1 MLLGRVARLV
11 AESGES
17 GLATRNLGL
26 RGGDFFGVVRLSF
39 FRFLEL
45 FRRRLDLFFL
55 LVVHTGEYVAFRAQR
70 RVAVRLSRVLTLDE
84 LQFRFERPEGGV
96 NILERLFVFFFPVDS
111 DFRFYLT
118 VCHYTPSS
126 PLFLPCADRYS
137 SQRSKTSPGAIKR
150 ASAGETPQRTAIR

>member
-1 MLLGRVARLV
+1 MLLGRIARLV

-55 LVVHTGEYVAFRAQR
+55 LVVHTGEYVALGAQR
-70 RVAVRLSRVLTLDE
+70 RVAVRLSRVLTLYE
-84 LQFRFERPEGGV
+84 L
-96 NILERLFVFFFPVDS
+96 
-111 DFRFYLT
+111 
-118 VCHYTPSS
+118 
-126 PLFLPCADRYS
+126 
-137 SQRSKTSPGAIKR
+137 
-150 ASAGETPQRTAIR
+150 